1 MENISKKGTST
12 CLKWWKKFCNFN
24 SEKRS
29 FLSSLNEWV
38 SIIILASGLFL
49 AVFPHLVQECREHDF
64 YVARL
69 LFAII
74 IFPGAYWLF
83 FSRTF
88 RSIPS
93 LFLSISI
100 TLLYIISLTFVTG
113 SENYWGFKIEKA
125 TVLLQIKDSAL
136 FEWFGWSLLGSAVAA
151 FVGEA
156 AKSVWYNISGST
168 ADENAKIGYRFK
180 QQRRRLLSQG
190 CCCDYLLVLGIMYS
204 IFVTV
209 IFILLCSIK
218 VGEALDSLLRLFW
231 AALSFG
237 FAGFAMNFVITDE
250 GLLKA
255 ESKYLK
261 YRIYKV
267 KRQTDKEG
275 CRAKWQKANWLNYSQ
290 VLANSYAS
298 GSSLASVDAQVHEW
312 PDFLTSKDVDKKEPC
327 RGCAAKNCSDVIRMY
342 CTLQKMYSK
351 TEVNPP
357 AHSKPAG
364 PVEDK
369 LCEVR
374 FASEIYRALISSYK
388 SCNTEKAPHGFLI
401 IDILNLSMKCYF
413 HDDEAAWWRQSFSNV
428 QISCDDLKSLLLLD
442 VLKYLIGQYSEEPYC
457 CLKWLCIPKNEDKM
471 LSLAFLLEFPYIA
484 MSCLTGRWK
493 AELNLKHGQPQS
505 LFPENHD
512 QIIAAYYF
520 HLFLEHLNIFSLK
533 DDTAVGELEQIAGL
547 FREFMINTN
556 RDQTC
561 FTGLSRR
568 DIHNNR
574 LLELEKIWE
583 ATGKTVDN
591 ADRLL
596 YSSLLS
602 NTEIQEA
609 MNTHEFLTSDPYR
622 YLTRIIFAAK

>member
-298 GSSLASVDAQVHEW
+298 GSSLASVDAQVHKW
-312 PDFLTSKDVDKKEPC
+312 PNFSTGKVASENDPC
-327 RGCAAKNCSDVIRMY
+327 RGCAGKNCFDVIYMH
-342 CTLQKMYSK
+342 CTLQKKYSI
-351 TEVNPP
+351 TEADSSGHNRPT
-357 AHSKPAG
+357 G
-364 PVEDK
+364 PVDDK
-369 LCEVR
+369 LCEIR
-374 FASEIYRALISSYK
+374 FASRIFQALISNESPNK
-388 SCNTEKAPHGFLI
+388 KKTPENFSITDVLS
-401 IDILNLSMKCYF
+401 LSMNCYF
-413 HDDEAAWWRQSFSNV
+413 HDEEAAWWRQSFSNV
-428 QISCDDLKSLLLLD
+428 PISYDDLKSLLLLD

-484 MSCLTGRWK
+484 MSCLMGRWK
-493 AELNLKHGQPQS
+493 EALNADRGQPQS
-505 LFPENHD
+505 LFPGNHD
-512 QIIAAYYF
+512 QIAAAYYY
-520 HLFLEHLNIFSLK
+520 HLFSEPLNAFSLN
-533 DDTAVGELEQIAGL
+533 DAVEQLEQIAGL
-547 FREFMINTN
+547 FRGYMINTN
-556 RDQTC
+556 REQVC
-561 FTGLSRR
+561 FDGLGPR
-568 DIHNNR
+568 HNHNKR
-574 LLELEKIWE
+574 LLELEKTWSNM
-583 ATGKTVDN
+583 GKTVN
-591 ADRLL
+591 NTDRLL
-596 YSSLLS
+596 CANLLS
-602 NTEIQEA
+602 KEESQMA
-609 MNTHEFLTSDPYR
+609 MDTLETLSSDPYR